1 MCFIDSNKLRGEP
14 MKIYSQGDQAI
25 VVSIEKEVSKD
36 LTEELLALKKY
47 LADKQYPFITEI
59 VPTESDMMICYDAR
73 DMIKHHH
80 IQSPFLYMKALM
92 QTIQL
97 EIKHEDAPAPS
108 IEIPVIYGGEYGP
121 DLDAL
126 LAHYKLDFE
135 KFVKLHTQPI
145 YFVSMMGY
153 TPGFPY
159 LTGMSKRLFVNHTGC
174 NKTFIPAGSVII
186 EGKKTGIT
194 TTDTYGDWLV
204 IGYTPVKLFNPELED
219 FTKLKLGDN
228 VVFQAT
234 TEESLDLGGFQPC
247 QS

>member
-1 MCFIDSNKLRGEP
+1 

-36 LTEELLALKKY
+36 LTEDLLALKKY
-47 LADKQYPFITEI
+47 LADKQYTFITEI

-92 QTIQL
+92 QTVQM
-97 EIKHEDAPAPS
+97 EIKHEEEMVEP
-108 IEIPVIYGGEYGP
+108 IEIPVVYGGNYGP

-126 LAHYKLDFE
+126 LTYYKMDFE
-135 KFVKLHTQPI
+135 KFVKLHTEQT

-159 LTGMSKRLFVNHTGC
+159 LTGMNKRLFVNHTGGK
-174 NKTFIPAGSVII
+174 KTFIPAGSVII

-204 IGYTPVKLFNPELED
+204 IGYTPVRLFNPELED

-228 VVFQAT
+228 VKFCAIQ
-234 TEESLDLGGFQPC
+234 EETLDLGGFQPC

>member
-1 MCFIDSNKLRGEP
+1 

-36 LTEELLALKKY
+36 LTEDLLALKKY

-92 QTIQL
+92 QTVQM
-97 EIKHEDAPAPS
+97 EIKHEEETVEH
-108 IEIPVIYGGEYGP
+108 IEIPVVYGGKYGP

-126 LAHYKLDFE
+126 LTYYKMDFE
-135 KFVKLHTQPI
+135 KFVKLHTEQN

-159 LTGMSKRLFVNHTGC
+159 LTGMNKRLFVNHTGGK
-174 NKTFIPAGSVII
+174 KTFIPAGSVII

-204 IGYTPVKLFNPELED
+204 IGYTPVRLFNPELED

-228 VVFQAT
+228 VKFCAIQ
-234 TEESLDLGGFQPC
+234 EEALDLGGFQPC

>member
-1 MCFIDSNKLRGEP
+1 

-36 LTEELLALKKY
+36 LTEDLLALKKY
-47 LADKQYPFITEI
+47 LSDKQYPFITEI

-92 QTIQL
+92 QTVQM
-97 EIKHEDAPAPS
+97 EIKHEEEIVEP
-108 IEIPVIYGGEYGP
+108 IEIPVVYGGKYGP
-121 DLDAL
+121 DLDVL
-126 LAHYKLDFE
+126 LTYYKMDFE
-135 KFVKLHTQPI
+135 KFVKLHKEQN

-159 LTGMSKRLFVNHTGC
+159 LTGMNKRLFVNHTGGK
-174 NKTFIPAGSVII
+174 KTFIPAGSVII

-194 TTDTYGDWLV
+194 TTDTHGDWLV
-204 IGYTPVKLFNPELED
+204 IGYTPIRLFNPELEN

-228 VVFQAT
+228 VKFCAIQ
-234 TEESLDLGGFQPC
+234 EEALDLGGFQPC

>member
-1 MCFIDSNKLRGEP
+1 

-36 LTEELLALKKY
+36 LTEDLLALKKY

-59 VPTESDMMICYDAR
+59 VTTESDMMICYDAR

-92 QTIQL
+92 QTVQM
-97 EIKHEDAPAPS
+97 EIKHEEETVEPV
-108 IEIPVIYGGEYGP
+108 EIPVIYGGEYGP
-121 DLDAL
+121 DLASL
-126 LAHYKLDFE
+126 LTYYKMNFE
-135 KFVKLHTQPI
+135 KFVKLHTAQT

-159 LTGMSKRLFVNHTGC
+159 LTGMDKRLFVNHTGGK
-174 NKTFIPAGSVII
+174 KTFIPAGSVII

-204 IGYTPVKLFNPELED
+204 IGYTPVRLFNPELED

-228 VVFQAT
+228 VKFCAIQ
-234 TEESLDLGGFQPC
+234 EEALDLGGFQPC